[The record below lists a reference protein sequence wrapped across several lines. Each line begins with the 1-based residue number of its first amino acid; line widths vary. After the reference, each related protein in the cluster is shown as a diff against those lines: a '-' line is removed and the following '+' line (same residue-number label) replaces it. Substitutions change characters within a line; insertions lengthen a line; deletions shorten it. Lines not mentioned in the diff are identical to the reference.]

1 MKNENN
7 DNKIVHEENPEL
19 NVEMNVMTENEIV
32 REIEMIGDTSILGD
46 DMEIEDPEIPYVKE
60 HFTDEEKDQHA
71 RENESLVFYVVKMFQ
86 SSRID
91 YDELVS
97 IAMVGFAKALH
108 AFDKKR
114 NVKFSTY
121 AINCIKNEILFFL
134 RKERNHV
141 KNSVSMNSILSMD
154 KNGNSLSL
162 EETISGLDN
171 DERSVEDGIMLS
183 GEIEVLRKSLEDLS
197 SKEQYIIT
205 YRYGLDRGI
214 IKTQREIADA
224 IGMSQAN
231 VSKIEK
237 NILDKI
243 KKILKDKYYL
253 TEDLYLS

>member
-1 MKNENN
+1 MNIEDNEP
-7 DNKIVHEENPEL
+7 KYEGNPDL
-19 NVEMNVMTENEIV
+19 DVEFTVLTEKDIV
-32 REIEMIGDTSILGD
+32 RENEMLDVEAVVGEQAGID
-46 DMEIEDPEIPYVKE
+46 DPEVPYVKE
-60 HFTDEEKDQHA
+60 HFTYEEKDQHA

-141 KNSVSMNSILSMD
+141 KNSISMSSVLSMD

-183 GEIEVLRKSLEDLS
+183 GDIEVLRKSLEDLS
-197 SKEQYIIT
+197 PKEQYIIT

>member
-1 MKNENN
+1 MTLLDK
-7 DNKIVHEENPEL
+7 EL
-19 NVEMNVMTENEIV
+19 NHIIADEDIETTLLNEI
-32 REIEMIGDTSILGD
+32 ETLGD
-46 DMEIEDPEIPYVKE
+46 VDLDTLEEAPLDEDASYEKF
-60 HFTDEEKDQHA
+60 HLTDEEKDQYA

-86 SSRID
+86 HSSVD
-91 YDELVS
+91 YEELVS

-108 AFDKKR
+108 AFDKNR

-141 KNSVSMNSILSMD
+141 KNSISMSSILSMD

-162 EETISGLDN
+162 EETVSTLDV
-171 DERSVEDGIMLS
+171 DERSVEDDIVLS
-183 GEIEVLRKSLEDLS
+183 GEIELLRKALKDLS
-197 SKEQYIIT
+197 EKEQYIIT

-243 KKILKDKYYL
+243 KKILKDRFQM
-253 TEDLYLS
+253 TEELYAS

>member
-1 MKNENN
+1 MKNEN
-7 DNKIVHEENPEL
+7 IEEVLRSEF
-19 NVEMNVMTENEIV
+19 ENQDGVDIFAE
-32 REIEMIGDTSILGD
+32 E
-46 DMEIEDPEIPYVKE
+46 EDAYEKC
-60 HFTDEEKDQHA
+60 HLTDEEKDQYA
-71 RENESLVFYVVKMFQ
+71 RENESLVFFVVKMFQ
-86 SSRID
+86 NSTVD

-108 AFDKKR
+108 AFDKNR

-141 KNSVSMNSILSMD
+141 KNSISMNSVLSVD

-162 EETISGLDN
+162 EETVSTMDV
-171 DERSVEDGIMLS
+171 DERSVEDGIVLN
-183 GEIEVLRKSLEDLS
+183 GEIELLRKALTDLS
-197 SKEQYIIT
+197 KKEQYIIT

-243 KKILKDKYYL
+243 KKILKDRFQM
-253 TEDLYLS
+253 TEELYAS

>member
-1 MKNENN
+1 MTLS
-7 DNKIVHEENPEL
+7 NKERSD
-19 NVEMNVMTENEIV
+19 VMTNKNIEATLMSEIENLNGVDGGENEKSYL
-32 REIEMIGDTSILGD
+32 TN
-46 DMEIEDPEIPYVKE
+46 
-60 HFTDEEKDQHA
+60 EEKDQYA
-71 RENESLVFYVVKMFQ
+71 RKNESLVFYVVHMFHN
-86 SSRID
+86 SSVD

-108 AFDKKR
+108 AFDKNR

-141 KNSVSMNSILSMD
+141 KNSISMNSILFVD
-154 KNGNSLSL
+154 KNGNNLSL
-162 EETISGLDN
+162 EETVSTLDM
-171 DERSVEDGIMLS
+171 DERSVEDDIILS
-183 GEIEVLRKSLEDLS
+183 GEVELLRKSLTYLS
-197 SKEQYIIT
+197 EKEQYIIT

-214 IKTQREIADA
+214 IKTQREIADV

-243 KKILKDKYYL
+243 KKILKDRFQM
-253 TEDLYLS
+253 TEELYAS